1 MFSLGS
7 EYINDDID
15 AFWCTDMDEFPRGSY
30 KKNVLTLHKVSKE
43 LVENY
48 DLISIEDLN
57 VKGVIKNRKLS
68 KHIAD
73 VSWGTF
79 VNRKRIS
86 KNR

>member
-1 MFSLGS
+1 M
-7 EYINDDID
+7 
-15 AFWCTDMDEFPRGSY
+15 
-30 KKNVLTLHKVSKE
+30 LTLHKVSKE

-73 VSWGTF
+73 VSTYKCDWYGKELVKIGRF
-79 VNRKRIS
+79 
-86 KNR
+86 